1 MILHIENSEREK
13 KYIEKGNSFP
23 QMSKRAHNEIDSP
36 WQNSQVRFIFVVV
49 INHSKNNFHI
59 I

>member
-13 KYIEKGNSFP
+13 KYIEKGNSYP

-36 WQNSQVRFIFVVV
+36 WQNSQVGMIFVFV
-49 INHSKNNFHI
+49 INHSINSF
-59 I
+59 